1 MPKQIKELNKEQIK
15 TDLPVIRPGDTIK
28 VYQKIKEKNKERTQ
42 VFQGQV
48 IARKHGQGINSTI
61 TVRRVVSGVGVEKTF
76 PLHSPTID
84 KIELVKEG
92 LARRAK
98 LYFLRTASGK
108 RAKLKRERIVEK

>member
-1 MPKQIKELNKEQIK
+1 MPKQIKELNKEQTK
-15 TDLPVIRPGDTIK
+15 TDLPLIRPGDTIK

-42 VFQGQV
+42 IFQGQV

-84 KIELVKEG
+84 RIELVKEG

-98 LYFLRTASGK
+98 LYFLRAASGR
-108 RAKLKRERIVEK
+108 RAKLKRERIVVK